1 MTGPLLPLRGMHV
14 VDLTRNVAGPYAAMI
29 LGELGADVVKVEN
42 PGRGDDTREW
52 GPPFWDGEGPIFLA
66 MNRNKRSVSLDL
78 RSEDARE
85 VMTRLVGRADALLE
99 SFRPGAMDRLG
110 YGYAWATAVNPG
122 LVYCSVTAYGD
133 DGPLRDRPGYDPL
146 MQAFG
151 GVMSVTGEPDG
162 PPVRVGV
169 SLVDMGTGMWAAM
182 AVLAALLQ
190 RREDGLGRRVVTSL
204 YETSLAWMAYHLATF
219 WAAGESPGRH
229 GSGAALIVPYQA
241 FPTGDGHLMIA
252 APNDALFGRLC
263 RVLGHP
269 EWPLDPRFARNR
281 DRVEN
286 RRELVGLVSAATA
299 GWAAGDLC
307 AVLAEVGVPSS
318 PIRDAAGA
326 AGDPQTLALGIVQE
340 ADHPLVR
347 DFRSVGLPFLVDGHR
362 QPLRRRPPG
371 LGEHDRDVLAE
382 LGLATPEEAQP
393 WT

>member
-1 MTGPLLPLRGMHV
+1 MHV

-110 YGYAWATAVNPG
+110 YGYGWATAVNPG

>member
-307 AVLAEVGVPSS
+307 AALAEVGVPSS